1 MEVSKELERPL
12 DRRFKTIKA
21 AKEHIVKN
29 SVRVGNEL
37 HLKKGISVFNQ
48 ITLLEH

>member
-1 MEVSKELERPL
+1 MKTQEELIKPL
-12 DRRFKTIKA
+12 DRKFKTIKA

-29 SVRVGNEL
+29 SKRVGNEL

-48 ITLLEH
+48 ITLREY